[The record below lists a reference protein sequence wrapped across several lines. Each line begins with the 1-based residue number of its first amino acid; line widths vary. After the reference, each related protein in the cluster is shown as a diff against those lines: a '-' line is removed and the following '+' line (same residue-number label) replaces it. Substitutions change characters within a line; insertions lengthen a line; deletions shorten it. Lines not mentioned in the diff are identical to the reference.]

1 MASEKIVLEGRHAV
15 LEALRAG
22 HPVHEVF
29 LLKGTEKK
37 TAEEFESLCAGAG
50 IPLYYSDKAAM
61 DRRSVSGR
69 HQGVIATADAW
80 EYAELE
86 DILANAANRG
96 EQPFLILLDG
106 IMDTHNLG
114 AVIRTANMAGAHGVV
129 ITKDRAVGLTAAAA
143 KASAGAVYY
152 TPVARVTNMAR
163 TVEQLKKAGIWTI
176 AADMQGGSVFE
187 ADLSGPVALVIGN
200 EGKGVARLVKEKCD
214 FAVSIPTSGDIDSL
228 NASVA
233 CGILAFEV
241 VRARL
246 KKH

>member
-50 IPLYYSDKAAM
+50 IPLYYS
-61 DRRSVSGR
+61 GR

-106 IMDTHNLG
+106 IMDPHNLG

>member
-1 MASEKIVLEGRHAV
+1 MNENRIEGRNAV
-15 LEALRAG
+15 IEAFRSG
-22 HPVHEVF
+22 
-29 LLKGTEKK
+29 K
-37 TAEEFESLCAGAG
+37 TVDRLYMLDGSREGAMQTVRRE
-50 IPLYYSDKAAM
+50 AAKYGKPIKY
-61 DRRSVSGR
+61 VSRQRLDQMSETGR

-106 IMDTHNLG
+106 IMDPHNLG

-200 EGKGVARLVKEKCD
+200 EGEGVARLVKEKCD